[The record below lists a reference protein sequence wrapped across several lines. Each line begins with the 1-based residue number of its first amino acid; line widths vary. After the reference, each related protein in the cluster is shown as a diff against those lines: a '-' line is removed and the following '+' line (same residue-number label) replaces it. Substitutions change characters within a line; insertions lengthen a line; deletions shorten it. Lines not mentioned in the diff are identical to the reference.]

1 MSFTF
6 STILSHSA
14 DDAGVVIAALERQVG
29 CYRGLA
35 KLAERQHEH
44 VLADHTEGLL
54 EVLKEREAVLDEA
67 AGLERTIGPAKR
79 DWAAFTGRLPVDQRK
94 RAEAALGETRR
105 LLAEI
110 TAGDERDA
118 LALQQRKHRIGSEIR
133 ATASATAVNR
143 NYAASAYGRNRPS
156 QLDQTT

>member
-1 MSFTF
+1 MSYGTGSQFQA
-6 STILSHSA
+6 S
-14 DDAGVVIAALERQVG
+14 VVDPAAVVAALEKQVG
-29 CYRGLA
+29 CYRSLA

-67 AGLERTIGPAKR
+67 AVLERTVGPAKR
-79 DWAAFTGRLPVDQRK
+79 DWAQFVGRLPLDQR
-94 RAEAALGETRR
+94 RMAETYLAETRR

-143 NYAASAYGRNRPS
+143 NYAASAYGRNRPGS
-156 QLDQTT
+156 LDQTT